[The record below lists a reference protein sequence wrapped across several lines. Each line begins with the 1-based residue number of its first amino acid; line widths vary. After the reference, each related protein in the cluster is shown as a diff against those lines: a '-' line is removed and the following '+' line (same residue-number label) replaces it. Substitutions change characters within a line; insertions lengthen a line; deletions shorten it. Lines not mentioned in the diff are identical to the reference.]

1 MERILD
7 SLDSVFESLDFFF
20 QFVNLLLLLQLH
32 LSSHGT
38 TGFSHPNE
46 YLSWGYYD
54 SYYF

>member
-7 SLDSVFESLDFFF
+7 SLDFVFESLDFFF

-46 YLSWGYYD
+46 YLSWRYYE